1 MIELKS
7 IKNAYIKILK
17 KQCPE
22 IKKIYS
28 IEVEEGYKTP
38 SFFVRIIPL
47 IFRERATISIVK
59 SQCMIET
66 TFFQKDKNESQQL
79 EIAEKIREGIG
90 DYIEVCEEKLRVMDA
105 EIGYSGKAQN
115 IMQFTFNLEFY
126 EDIRQIATEP
136 KIKDVRVKEEIKHG
150 NATN

>member
-22 IKKIYS
+22 IKKIKS
-28 IEVEEGYKTP
+28 IEVEEGYKPP

-66 TFFQKDKNESQQL
+66 TFFQKDKDESQQL

-90 DYIEVCEEKLRVMDA
+90 DYIEVCEEKLRVMDT
-105 EIGYSGKAQN
+105 ELGYTGKAQN

-136 KIKDVRVKEEIKHG
+136 KIKGVRVKEEITHG

>member
-1 MIELKS
+1 VIELKS

-66 TFFQKDKNESQQL
+66 TFFQKEKNESQQL

-105 EIGYSGKAQN
+105 EIGYTGKAQN
-115 IMQFTFNLEFY
+115 IMQFTFNIEFY

-136 KIKDVRVKEEIKHG
+136 PIENVSIKEEMTHG
-150 NATN
+150 DAAN

>member
-17 KQCPE
+17 TQCPE

-66 TFFQKDKNESQQL
+66 TFFQKDKDESRQL

-90 DYIEVCEEKLRVMDA
+90 DYIEVCEEKLMVMDA
-105 EIGYSGKAQN
+105 EIGYTGKAQN
-115 IMQFTFNLEFY
+115 IMQFVFNLEFY

-136 KIKDVRVKEEIKHG
+136 KIKDVRVKEEITHG

>member
-66 TFFQKDKNESQQL
+66 TFFQKDKDESRQL

-90 DYIEVCEEKLRVMDA
+90 DYIEVCEEKLRVMDT
-105 EIGYSGKAQN
+105 ELGYTGKAQN
-115 IMQFTFNLEFY
+115 IMQFVFNLEFY

-136 KIKDVRVKEEIKHG
+136 KIKDVRVKEEITHG

>member
-47 IFRERATISIVK
+47 IFRERATIS
-59 SQCMIET
+59 T
-66 TFFQKDKNESQQL
+66 TFFQKEKNESQQL

-105 EIGYSGKAQN
+105 EIGYTGKAQN
-115 IMQFTFNLEFY
+115 IMQFTFNIEFY

-136 KIKDVRVKEEIKHG
+136 PIENVSIKEEMTHG
-150 NATN
+150 DAAN

>member
-66 TFFQKDKNESQQL
+66 TFFQKDKDESQQL

-90 DYIEVCEEKLRVMDA
+90 DYIEVCEEKLRVMDT
-105 EIGYSGKAQN
+105 ELGYTGKAQN

-136 KIKDVRVKEEIKHG
+136 KIKDVRVKEEITHG